1 MIRVIN
7 EENFEQ
13 EISAGTVL
21 VDFYADW
28 CGPCKM
34 LAPILEEID
43 EERKD
48 ISVKKVNIDECNTL
62 AVKYSIFSIPTM
74 IVFQDGKET
83 VRMIGYQ
90 SKRDILKRI

>member
-13 EISAGTVL
+13 EISTGTVL

-34 LAPILEEID
+34 LAPILAEID
-43 EERKD
+43 EERED
-48 ISVKKVNIDECNTL
+48 IAVKKVNIDECNTL